1 MSAAGVAGSTIQANG
16 RPKKAPGSPSDTS
29 SVRRNCARMIIT
41 EAEIE

>member
-1 MSAAGVAGSTIQANG
+1 MSAAAVAESTIHANG

-29 SVRRNCARMIIT
+29 SVRSNYARMIIT